1 MSINVCVGVLINKE
15 KQVLL
20 NSRPHG
26 KVMAGYWEFPGGK
39 IEAGESEFDAI
50 KRELYEELGIDVISS
65 HQIDEIMQEYS
76 HGLVKLKIM
85 QIDEWSGVATSKENQ
100 ELKWQSLNE
109 EVRLQPLLP
118 TTTVILNKLK
128 ELYQ

>member
-1 MSINVCVGVLINKE
+1 MNINVCVGVLINNE

-20 NSRPHG
+20 NSRPQG

-39 IEAGESEFDAI
+39 IEAGESEFYAI
-50 KRELYEELGIDVISS
+50 KRELNEELGIDVISA
-65 HQIDEIMQEYS
+65 HRIDEITQEYP
-76 HGLVKLKIM
+76 HGLVNLKIM
-85 QIDEWSGVATSKENQ
+85 LIDEWSGVAAPREYQ
-100 ELKWQSLNE
+100 ELNWQSLNE
-109 EVRLQPLLP
+109 EVSLQPILP